1 MLLKKV
7 KLSLESFSDDDE
19 VVSRVLWVG
28 WVWVFVKYFDNDS
41 ESDDKENENIWDWLG
56 FDDDFDDGE

>member
-56 FDDDFDDGE
+56 FDDDFDDDE